1 MTDITRHRASV
12 PDLDGLNEF
21 APSTTRERVTKEVND
36 IPDFI
41 KPGFA
46 VGTRSSAQGPKVN
59 VFKVEN
65 EDEEVLVKFLEPHAF
80 APIFQH
86 WVMQDGKRRAYT
98 CITSKNEC
106 PMCARGDKA
115 KSSDWFNVIDMR
127 DKEPELKCWYASP
140 DPAAAIKARS
150 ANKRTSPLNKEGQY
164 FVVSKTKS
172 SKGNGILEYSLDPVR
187 EDELDVWGC
196 NPLTQEQITAF
207 EKEAYDATLVRVN
220 TKQELTA
227 IAEQYLDND

>member
-1 MTDITRHRASV
+1 MTIERTKAQV
-12 PDLDGLNEF
+12 PNLDGLNEF
-21 APSTTRERVTKEVND
+21 APRERRTKEVAD

-46 VGTRSSAQGPKVN
+46 VGTRSAASGPKVD

-65 EDEEVLVKFLEPHAF
+65 EDEEVLMRFLEPHAF

-86 WVMQDGKRRAYT
+86 WIMQDGKRRAYT
-98 CITSKNEC
+98 CIVKEC
-106 PMCARGDKA
+106 PLCARGDKP

-127 DKEPELKCWYASP
+127 GEEPTLKVWYASP
-140 DPAAAIKARS
+140 DPAAAIKARAS
-150 ANKRTSPLNKEGQY
+150 NKRTSPLNRSGQY

-187 EDELDVWGC
+187 EDELDVWGAK
-196 NPLTQEQITAF
+196 PLTDEQIAKFT
-207 EKEAYDATLVRVN
+207 EDAYDASLVRVN
-220 TKQELTA
+220 TKQELQS
-227 IAEQYLDND
+227 IAETYLDND